1 MCIESVF
8 LYGLEAIKENFGMG
22 LSFSD
27 LLSISG
33 LEFSYEKAAGV
44 DRFND
49 KSLQVLKRKCQETQT
64 ISKASKKIQ
73 ISFNE
78 AKKLK
83 NHSCQTISRINSKLD
98 FHSNR
103 PYEFEDFKTDS
114 KSDLLDEFQYST
126 HIKEPQTCSIELAQ
140 SLLKQNPTPAL
151 STKNSPKKGKIM
163 KIDFGSKFLNKHF

>member
-1 MCIESVF
+1 MTHESKVIHDCHRIV
-8 LYGLEAIKENFGMG
+8 YGLEAIKENFGMG

-73 ISFNE
+73 
-78 AKKLK
+78 
-83 NHSCQTISRINSKLD
+83 SCQTISRINSKLD